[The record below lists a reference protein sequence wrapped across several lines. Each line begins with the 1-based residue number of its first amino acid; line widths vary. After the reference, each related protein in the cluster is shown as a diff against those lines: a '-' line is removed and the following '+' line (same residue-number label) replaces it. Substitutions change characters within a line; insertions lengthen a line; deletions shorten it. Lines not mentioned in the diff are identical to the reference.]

1 VPTYKDTEGFIDLL
15 GTIPYDGGAV
25 EITNT
30 TEEITFLGVPGQPDF
45 ARLEMTIYPSGRV
58 PELKSLKEYFFAW
71 RDVVVSYERFIDVV
85 FEHMMRRFEPA
96 RLRLVLT
103 TKLRGGIS
111 SRLVVDSDW
120 SVRGG
125 EESFRDEGWGSARS
139 D

>member
-1 VPTYKDTEGFIDLL
+1 MPTFRDAETFIQILD
-15 GTIPYDGGAV
+15 TIPYDGGAV

-45 ARLEMTIYPSGRV
+45 ARLEMTIYPAGRV

-71 RDVVVSYERFIDVV
+71 RGVVVSYERFIDVV
-85 FEHMMRRFEPA
+85 FEQMMRRFEPV

-103 TKLRGGIS
+103 TRPRGGIS

-120 SVRGG
+120 AVRGG
-125 EESFRDEGWGSARS
+125 EERFGDQA
-139 D
+139 